1 MTRVSGPPETRFGQ
15 PLALPRRPRILVIA
29 LRRLG
34 DVLFATPLI
43 ASLRR
48 AYPSAR
54 IEALVF
60 ADTAGML
67 AGNPDLDHVVTMPA
81 RGIAASLSL
90 ALRLF
95 KRYDLAVST
104 QSGDRPTA
112 FALLA
117 GRRHVGPIDAGR
129 RGELRRRALTRAV
142 PNRPGLHRLEE
153 MLRLADAVGVARV
166 PRLVCPQG
174 AVPHSFA
181 ASDYA
186 FIHAAPNFTY
196 KRWTREGWRTVAANL
211 ATRGLAV
218 LASGGPSPAERAF
231 LDDVWDGIPVI
242 RVDGA
247 LSWPELAALLGRAR
261 LYVGPDTSMTHLA
274 AASGCPTVA
283 LYGPTDPRLWG
294 PVPAAGLDRIWEAA
308 GTVQRRGNVWL
319 VQNPLPCL
327 PCQNE
332 GCERHLTS
340 FSRCLD
346 ELTPGQVLRAV
357 DEAMASPGAANSA
370 TPAGA
375 AAAAVA
381 QPGEGRYG

>member
-1 MTRVSGPPETRFGQ
+1 MV
-15 PLALPRRPRILVIA
+15 A

-48 AYPSAR
+48 AYPAAR

-67 AGNPDLDHVVTMPA
+67 AGNPDLDRVIPMPPE
-81 RGIAASLSL
+81 RGAAASLKL
-90 ALRLF
+90 ALHLF

-104 QSGDRPTA
+104 QSGDRPTF

-142 PNRPGLHRLEE
+142 LNRPGLHRLEE
-153 MLRLADAVGVARV
+153 MLRLADAVGVTRV

-174 AVPHSFA
+174 ASPRSFA
-181 ASDYA
+181 AGDYA
-186 FIHAAPNFTY
+186 VIHAAPNFTY

-211 ATRGLAV
+211 AARGLAV
-218 LASGGPSPAERAF
+218 LATGGPSPAERAF
-231 LDDVWDGIPVI
+231 LDDVWDDIPVERI
-242 RVDGA
+242 DGA
-247 LSWPELAALLGRAR
+247 LTWPELAALLGKAR
-261 LYVGPDTSMTHLA
+261 VFVGPDTSMTHLA

-294 PVPAAGLDRIWEAA
+294 PVPAAGLDHMWEPA

-357 DEAMASPGAANSA
+357 DEALALPDAANAAMPVGAA
-370 TPAGA
+370 TAGRK
-375 AAAAVA
+375 VA